1 MITGAPAGQG
11 RQKLRSEL
19 AEAHDEIAAVLPHQR
34 IQACCVEALVKDDG
48 RVLAPHKVLCGL
60 VTEYR
65 KSSLAST
72 KSLVSGYQTSLV
84 TAQAGQRVSA
94 AYQRRL
100 RPSTYRS

>member
-1 MITGAPAGQG
+1 MAEERQG
-11 RQKLRSEL
+11 RQKLRSAL

-34 IQACCVEALVKDDG
+34 IQAGCAEALVKDDG

-65 KSSLAST
+65 KSSLGST
-72 KSLVSGYQTSLV
+72 KSLVTGYETSLV
-84 TAQAGQRVSA
+84 PAQSGQRVSA
-94 AYQRRL
+94 AFQRRI